1 MEILPLIG
9 NSQMLDGGAMFGNA
23 PKAMWEQWIKPD
35 YLNRIP
41 LACNSLLIKNWQ
53 GKNILLEAGVG
64 AFFEPKLKER
74 YGVVENEHILLES
87 LNKVNLTQQDIHA
100 VILSHLH
107 FDHAGGILSAYHEG
121 ETKLLFPN
129 AKFYVGA
136 EQWQRANN
144 PHSRD
149 KASYI
154 PILNQLLEASGRL
167 ILVESH
173 GQTDLL
179 PLITFR
185 FSNGHTPGL
194 MLAQIQLPDGPL
206 VFTSDLIPGFAWMH
220 VPISMGY
227 DRYPEL
233 VIDEK
238 KALLEELLPLN
249 AKIFFTH
256 DAKYS
261 IGKVLKDTKGKF
273 YAEPFEY
280 PKGKE

>member
-1 MEILPLIG
+1 MKIITLIG

-35 YLNRIP
+35 NLNRIP

-53 GKNILLEAGVG
+53 GKNILLEAGIG

-74 YGVVENEHILLES
+74 YGVVEKEHILLQS
-87 LNKVNLTQQDIHA
+87 LKKENLTHQDIDV

-107 FDHAGGILSAYHEG
+107 FDHAGGVLSAYDEG
-121 ETKLLFPN
+121 ETKLLFPK
-129 AKFYVGA
+129 AKFYVGQ
-136 EQWQRANN
+136 EQWFRANH

-154 PILNQLLEASGRL
+154 PVLNQLLEASGRL
-167 ILVESH
+167 ILVENH
-173 GQTDLL
+173 GKTDLS
-179 PLITFR
+179 PFIAFR

-206 VFTSDLIPGFAWMH
+206 VFASDLIPGFAWMH
-220 VPISMGY
+220 IAISMGY

-238 KALLEELLPLN
+238 KTLLEELLPLN

-256 DAKYS
+256 DSKYS
-261 IGKVLKDTKGKF
+261 IGKVLKDPKGKF
-273 YAEPFEY
+273 YAEPYEY
-280 PKGKE
+280 SKGKE